1 MLQQKDTELK
11 ENQIIAIQALMTSK
25 SYTAAAAL
33 AGCSRTTLYRWMK
46 TDLFKRE
53 LSKQKQLLIERSS
66 MRLAGALDQAV
77 DVLIDLLKT
86 KQPNVRRLAI
96 CNLIEFS
103 YKSADITD
111 IKDRIEALED
121 TIK

>member
-33 AGCSRTTLYRWMK
+33 AGCSRVTLYRWMK

-66 MRLAGALDQAV
+66 IRLAGALDQAV
-77 DVLIDLLKT
+77 GVLIELLKA
-86 KQPNVRRLAI
+86 KQPNVRRLAAGNI
-96 CNLIEFS
+96 HDYC

-111 IKDRIEALED
+111 IENRIKALED

>member
-1 MLQQKDTELK
+1 MQQNDTELK
-11 ENQIIAIQALMTSK
+11 ENQILAIEALMSSK
-25 SYTAAAAL
+25 TYTAAAAL

-46 TDLFKRE
+46 TEVFKAE

-66 MRLAGALDQAV
+66 IRLAGALDQAV
-77 DVLIDLLKT
+77 DVLIDLLEA
-86 KQPNVRRLAI
+86 KQPNVRRLAAGNI
-96 CNLIEFS
+96 HDYC

-111 IKDRIEALED
+111 VEARIKALED

>member
-25 SYTAAAAL
+25 SYTEAAAL
-33 AGCSRTTLYRWMK
+33 AGCSRVTLYRWMK

-77 DVLIDLLKT
+77 GVLIELLKA
-86 KQPNVRRLAI
+86 KQPNVRRLAAG
-96 CNLIEFS
+96 NLIEYCF
-103 YKSADITD
+103 KSSDITD
-111 IKDRIEALED
+111 VEERIKALED